1 MFDKKFTERQKKY
14 LQKLKFHEKA
24 VYRLLFIENELYDV
38 VDDIL
43 NPILKEDNINEL
55 ILDRFDILD
64 EFKNTKE
71 NRKDILTDVVDII
84 KKSPKTSFQKPLYF
98 IVPKN
103 DKNIISKI
111 FHRITELDDNK
122 LFLSR
127 KSSYDYV
134 KENYYVFSI
143 TINSNAQFFPIV
155 INENLNYVLPPVYKW
170 KLKSKTKF
178 HDVLKNDDKL
188 VVNIRN
194 MMKYHN
200 LDVDNYIL
208 SNKFI

>member
-1 MFDKKFTERQKKY
+1 MFDKKFTEKQNKY
-14 LQKLKFHEKA
+14 LKKLKFHEKA
-24 VYRLLFIENELYDV
+24 VYRLLFIENEFYDV

-43 NPILKEDNINEL
+43 NPILKEENINEL
-55 ILDRFDILD
+55 ILDRFDLLD
-64 EFKNTKE
+64 EFKNTKK

-98 IVPKN
+98 IVPKS

-111 FHRITELDDNK
+111 FHRITEIDDNN

-127 KSSYDYV
+127 KSSFDNV

-143 TINSNAQFFPIV
+143 TINNNAQFFPIT
-155 INENLNYVLPPVYKW
+155 INQTLNYVLPPVYKW

-178 HDVLKNDDKL
+178 HDVLKSDDKL

-208 SNKFI
+208 SNKFT